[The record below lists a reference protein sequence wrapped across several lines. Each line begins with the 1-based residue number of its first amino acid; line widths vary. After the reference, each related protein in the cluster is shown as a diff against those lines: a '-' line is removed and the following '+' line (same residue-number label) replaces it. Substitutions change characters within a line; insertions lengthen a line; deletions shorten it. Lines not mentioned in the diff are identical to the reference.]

1 MPCSWT
7 NPVGCAG
14 TAVGGAAGYV
24 ADKGVQALADAIK
37 GGVGSMVKALMTWW
51 VTSPSVFT
59 ADFGP
64 VESLQRL
71 LLPVTLVVATAALIW
86 QGILMMVQRKSDPML
101 DAGRGLLALGFYSGA
116 GVAAL
121 VGAMKAG
128 DGLAQF
134 LVGASTGG
142 GFDARMAKLF
152 SFTAVEPGLVIVLGI
167 LIVVASFVQWVM
179 LFFRQGAIV
188 ILAAFMPLAA
198 AGSIGHGTRPWL
210 RRLLAWICSLIAY
223 KPMVAFCYAV
233 AFHFI
238 GTSTDLTGVILG
250 FVVLIFSVV
259 ALPAMLRFFSWGI
272 DAAAEHMGS
281 GAMGALAAGA
291 GLASAGMQI
300 ANGFG
305 GSGRV
310 SAAQQAAM
318 IDASLGPAGGPT
330 GGGRSG
336 GPTGA
341 TNAPA
346 GGGNGPAGGAGG
358 AGAGRPGTA
367 GTASGSGA
375 VGSTGSAG
383 SPGAAA
389 GSSGGGTVGGAGAS
403 GAAAAGAAGAA
414 TKAAVD
420 IARGSAAAAGGALT
434 GGAPASQAAPP
445 TGAAGSSTARAA
457 GPGGNGNGNSNGNGN
472 GNGGRRS

>member
-7 NPVGCAG
+7 NPAGCAG
-14 TAVGGAAGYV
+14 TAVGGATSYV

-64 VESLQRL
+64 VQTLQRL
-71 LLPVTLVVATAALIW
+71 LLPVTVVVATAALIW
-86 QGILMMVQRKSDPML
+86 QGILMMVQRKPDPLL

-128 DGLAQF
+128 DALAQY

-142 GFDARMAKLF
+142 AFDARMAKLF
-152 SFTAVEPGLVIVLGI
+152 SFAAVEPGLVIVLGI
-167 LIVVASFVQWVM
+167 LIVVASFVQWVL

-233 AFHFI
+233 AFSFI
-238 GTSTDLTGVILG
+238 GSSVDLTGVILG
-250 FVVLIFSVV
+250 FVVLILSVV

-272 DAAAEHMGS
+272 ETTAEHMGS

-291 GLASAGMQI
+291 GVASAGVQV

-318 IDASLGPAGGPT
+318 IEASLGPAGGPS
-330 GGGRSG
+330 GGGPGGPAGAASSPAGGSG
-336 GPTGA
+336 GPGGGTTGTTGA
-341 TNAPA
+341 GT
-346 GGGNGPAGGAGG
+346 
-358 AGAGRPGTA
+358 AGAGT
-367 GTASGSGA
+367 T
-375 VGSTGSAG
+375 
-383 SPGAAA
+383 GAAVPSQP
-389 GSSGGGTVGGAGAS
+389 G
-403 GAAAAGAAGAA
+403 AAGAAGAGA
-414 TKAAVD
+414 TGAAAVGVPGVAAKAAVEV
-420 IARGSAAAAGGALT
+420 ARGSAAAAGGAM
-434 GGAPASQAAPP
+434 
-445 TGAAGSSTARAA
+445 TGAAPGSRQPTAGAAGGGALGPAGPSGSSS
-457 GPGGNGNGNSNGNGN
+457 PSGNGS
-472 GNGGRRS
+472 GGQHR

>member
-1 MPCSWT
+1 LPCSWT

-86 QGILMMVQRKSDPML
+86 QGILMMVQRKPDPML

-128 DGLAQF
+128 DGLAQY

-250 FVVLIFSVV
+250 FVVLILSVV

-272 DAAAEHMGS
+272 EAAAEHMGS

-346 GGGNGPAGGAGG
+346 GGGNGPAGGAGA

-375 VGSTGSAG
+375 VGSAGSAG

-389 GSSGGGTVGGAGAS
+389 GSSGGVTAGAAGAS

-420 IARGSAAAAGGALT
+420 IARGSAAAAGGAMT
-434 GGAPASQAAPP
+434 GGAPGSQAAPP

-457 GPGGNGNGNSNGNGN
+457 GPGGNSN

>member
-1 MPCSWT
+1 MSCPTTPLDC
-7 NPVGCAG
+7 VG
-14 TAVGGAAGYV
+14 TAVGGATSYV

-64 VESLQRL
+64 VQTLQRL
-71 LLPVTLVVATAALIW
+71 LLPVTVVVATAALIW
-86 QGILMMVQRKSDPML
+86 QGILMMVQRKPDPLL

-128 DGLAQF
+128 DALAQY

-142 GFDARMAKLF
+142 AFDARMAKLF
-152 SFTAVEPGLVIVLGI
+152 SFAAVEPGLVIVLGI
-167 LIVVASFVQWVM
+167 LIVVASFVQWVL

-233 AFHFI
+233 AFSFI
-238 GTSTDLTGVILG
+238 GSSVDLTGVILG
-250 FVVLIFSVV
+250 FVVLILSVV
-259 ALPAMLRFFSWGI
+259 ALPAMLRFFSGGI
-272 DAAAEHMGS
+272 ETTAEHMGS

-291 GLASAGMQI
+291 GVASAGVQV

-318 IDASLGPAGGPT
+318 IEASLGPAGGPS
-330 GGGRSG
+330 GGGPGGPSGAASTPAGGSG
-336 GPTGA
+336 GPGGGTTGTTGA
-341 TNAPA
+341 GT
-346 GGGNGPAGGAGG
+346 
-358 AGAGRPGTA
+358 AGAGT
-367 GTASGSGA
+367 TGA
-375 VGSTGSAG
+375 AVPSQ
-383 SPGAAA
+383 PGAA
-389 GSSGGGTVGGAGAS
+389 S
-403 GAAAAGAAGAA
+403 AAGAAGAA
-414 TKAAVD
+414 GGAGAAGATGATGAAAVGVPGVAAKAAVEV
-420 IARGSAAAAGGALT
+420 ARGSAAAAGGAM
-434 GGAPASQAAPP
+434 
-445 TGAAGSSTARAA
+445 TGAAPGGGALRPAGPSGSSS
-457 GPGGNGNGNSNGNGN
+457 PSGNGT
-472 GNGGRRS
+472 GGQRR